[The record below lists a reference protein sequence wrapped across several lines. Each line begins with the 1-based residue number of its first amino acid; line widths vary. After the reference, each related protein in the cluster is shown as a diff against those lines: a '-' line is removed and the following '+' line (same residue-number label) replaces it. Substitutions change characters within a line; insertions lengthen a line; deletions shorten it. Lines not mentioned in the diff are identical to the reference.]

1 MGVDPGSTPRGPV
14 PSPATEPACPA
25 GGVMPPN
32 LRWCLY
38 HHAESGELL
47 ALASR
52 TSRYRTLLP
61 AERCLPG

>member
-1 MGVDPGSTPRGPV
+1 MGVDPGSAPLGLV
-14 PSPATEPACPA
+14 PSPAAEPACPA

-38 HHAESGELL
+38 HRAESGEPL

-52 TSRYRTLLP
+52 TLHYRTLLL